1 MGQLKQYVAEF
12 LLLGATMVVGALG
25 FWDIYFGPTA
35 DPQPHHHLHVAATYL
50 WMGLLLAQ
58 LIMLTRGNWAQHRRL
73 GLAVLGAG
81 PLLVA
86 MAALLAVHSAHRAIV
101 SGQEDFLIVHN
112 VLGTIWLA
120 LILVLAFV
128 LKRRRKVHGAMLSS
142 TLILFLGPA
151 LFFALIVWAPAFRI
165 EGPETFYRFQTAGMT
180 GQGIILMVVLLLF
193 LKDRRNNWPY
203 LVAAVSYP
211 LADGIKAWF
220 KHLDLID
227 ALTRMVAAPNQTWTF
242 VLTYAAVAAMLAV
255 TVLPSR
261 KGGSSQAAPAQVSA

>member
-1 MGQLKQYVAEF
+1 MGQHKQYASEF
-12 LLLGATMVVGALG
+12 LLVGATMIVGSLG

-35 DPQPHHHLHVAATYL
+35 NPQPHHHLHVAVIYL

-58 LIMLTRGNWAQHRRL
+58 LILLTRGNWTQHRRL

-101 SGQEDFLIVHN
+101 SGQEDFLIVQN

-120 LILVLAFV
+120 LTLFLAFA
-128 LKRRRKVHGAMLSS
+128 LKKRRKVHGALLSS

-151 LFFALIVWAPAFRI
+151 LFFALITWAPPFRI

-180 GQGIILMVVLLLF
+180 GQGIILVTVLLLF

-203 LVAAVSYP
+203 LLAAASYL
-211 LADGIKAWF
+211 LAEGIKAWF
-220 KHLDLID
+220 EQLDLID
-227 ALTRMVAAPNQTWTF
+227 PLTRMIAAPNQAWTF
-242 VLTYAAVAAMLAV
+242 VFTFAAVAVMLAT

-261 KGGSSQAAPAQVSA
+261 KTGSSKAAPAQASA